1 MTDCIFPKMQER
13 PEMLCELSSP
23 VTEAT
28 EGGLK
33 LLVGLIVKCS
43 GLEVPGCL

>member
-1 MTDCIFPKMQER
+1 MTDCIFQKVLER
-13 PEMLCELSSP
+13 HEMCELPSP

-33 LLVGLIVKCS
+33 LLVGLMGKFSC
-43 GLEVPGCL
+43 LAVPGY